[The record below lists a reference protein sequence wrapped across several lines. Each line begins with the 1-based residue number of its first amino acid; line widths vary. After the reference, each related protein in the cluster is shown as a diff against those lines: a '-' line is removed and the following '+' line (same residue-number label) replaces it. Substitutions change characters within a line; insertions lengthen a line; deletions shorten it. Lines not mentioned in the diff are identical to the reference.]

1 VKIQSY
7 LNRPSPFLRRLL
19 GRNIE
24 PDSVDESDLP
34 EGILTVLSDSP
45 QQALAA
51 ALRCRPFIYDQVAA
65 IIGVSRDRAR
75 QLEIRAAANLR
86 LPHRF
91 RQLCRFMPGWQNAL
105 RLPPDDATSLLPGEP
120 IPPEFM
126 RGRHWQY
133 KPQVRRAFE
142 HALARWERLGE
153 SYGYRNDEGS
163 LERKVR
169 LERQKRFEAI
179 FGLGNN
185 AFTGKKKSQLAGN
198 FQLCEM
204 FLKVDGRPACHGCP
218 VKEITGASRCKR
230 TPLAEALRK
239 SRLGPKDQDFQIA
252 AGKMAAFMRDI
263 WAKTSGLKKKFRL
276 RPTTSAPLPR
286 RGDRSTGLLPL

>member
-1 VKIQSY
+1 MKIQAY

-51 ALRCRPFIYDQVAA
+51 ALRCRPLIYDQVAA

-86 LPHRF
+86 LAHRF

-105 RLPPDDATSLLPGEP
+105 RLPPDDATSLLPGKA
-120 IPPEFM
+120 IPPQFM
-126 RGRHWQY
+126 QGHRWQY

-142 HALARWERLGE
+142 HALARWERLGG

-179 FGLGNN
+179 FGLRND
-185 AFTGKKKSQLAGN
+185 ALAWKKSRQFGGN

-204 FLKVDGRPACHGCP
+204 FLKVDGKPACHGCP
-218 VKEITGASRCKR
+218 ISEITGASLCKR
-230 TPLAEALRK
+230 TPLAGALPNP
-239 SRLGPKDQDFQIA
+239 RLGQEPGIPSRRRRNGGVHEKHLDKNQRPKEKAQSSPNHFRASA
-252 AGKMAAFMRDI
+252 A
-263 WAKTSGLKKKFRL
+263 
-276 RPTTSAPLPR
+276 SA
-286 RGDRSTGLLPL
+286 